1 MEGNT
6 VVYLTPQCQ
15 VIFLFHKRLREIKKF
30 IAFRDH
36 YLNFLA
42 QFPKC
47 SVTSFKQ
54 RSESEKRELIIS
66 DSNYFENR
74 FEVKLFNGLIGL
86 MEKWTV
92 QFY

>member
-1 MEGNT
+1 MSGN
-6 VVYLTPQCQ
+6 
-15 VIFLFHKRLREIKKF
+15 FLFHKRLREIKKF
-30 IAFRDH
+30 ISFRDH

-42 QFPKC
+42 QFPEC

-54 RSESEKRELIIS
+54 RSESEKKRTFKIS